1 MVRNRW
7 TAARALVVV
16 GVVVASLAAPAAS
29 DAKPRAAAHGRRA
42 LYRVSTRTTQ
52 ESSPPSPPTAPEAP
66 RRAASKGIYVR
77 GDTAGHPSFP
87 ALLDRVAAHGMNAIV
102 LDVKDFDGLVTYPS
116 RVALAAE
123 SGATAKA
130 PISSFAEAI
139 RLAHERHVRVIAR
152 ISCFHDDFMAKAH
165 PGMAVRG
172 ISGHVYRNGWLDP
185 RNDTAQGY
193 VVELAREAMA
203 SGADEI
209 QLDYVRYPVTNIKL
223 MDFGLD
229 TRREP
234 RAKVEVITRFVER
247 VHAVTRARGVPLS
260 IDIFGVVALGRR
272 EDIENL
278 GQDPAELARHAEVLS
293 PMVYPSHYDEGFNG
307 WANPGDHPEIVGM
320 GVKSMLE
327 HMVDAGG
334 RASRRPLAIVRPWLQ
349 AMNHKSDTYGPD
361 YIRREISASDASGG
375 AGWLLWNPGQDYRVS
390 WSALPRR

>member
-1 MVRNRW
+1 M
-7 TAARALVVV
+7 ARA
-16 GVVVASLAAPAAS
+16 VAVAGALSASVAAPS
-29 DAKPRAAAHGRRA
+29 TSEAKPRTAAHGHGHKA
-42 LYRVSTRTTQ
+42 LHRVSLRTS
-52 ESSPPSPPTAPEAP
+52 EASSSAASPASPASPEA
-66 RRAASKGIYVR
+66 RQKGALEGIYVR
-77 GDTAGHPSFP
+77 GDTAGRPSFP
-87 ALLDRVAAHGMNAIV
+87 ALLDRVAVHGMNAIV

-130 PISSFAEAI
+130 PIASFAEAI
-139 RLAHERHVRVIAR
+139 RLAHERRIKVIAR

-185 RNDTAQGY
+185 RNENAQAY
-193 VVELAREAMA
+193 VIELAREAMA

-234 RAKVEVITRFVER
+234 RAKIDVITRFVAR
-247 VHAVTRARGVPLS
+247 VHDLTRARGVPLS
-260 IDIFGVVALGRR
+260 VDIFGVVALGRR
-272 EDIENL
+272 DDIQNL

-307 WANPGDHPEIVGM
+307 WDNPGDHPEIAGM

-327 HMVDAGG
+327 HMIDPDG
-334 RASRRPLAIVRPWLQ
+334 RSPRKLAIVRPWLQ
-349 AMNHKSDTYGPD
+349 AVNHKSETFGPD
-361 YIRREISASDASGG
+361 YIRREIRTSDAAGG
-375 AGWLLWNPGQDYRVS
+375 IGWLLWNPGQNYDVS
-390 WSALPRR
+390 WRALPKR